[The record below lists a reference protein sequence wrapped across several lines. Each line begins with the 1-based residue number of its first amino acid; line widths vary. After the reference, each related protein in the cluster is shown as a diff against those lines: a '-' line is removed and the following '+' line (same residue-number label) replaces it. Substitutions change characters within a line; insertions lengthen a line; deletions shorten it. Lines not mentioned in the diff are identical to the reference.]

1 MIAFPLPAAAA
12 ELPAGVQ
19 QILQQSELT
28 PDKLVHITLQ
38 ELLQTLAGWLKNAW
52 GQPLQLARRAVL
64 FLLLSSC
71 VGLLAD
77 GGAWRDCVDLVA
89 VLGFGTIALNQ
100 MTSLV
105 QQVAQAANTSQLYVS
120 GFIPVFAGVALLA
133 GQTAGAAVYSTM
145 FYAMAAFLAEV
156 LQNLLLPLL
165 QIYFCF
171 SVSAALWGDS
181 GIADAANLFARCFTF
196 ALKLCGMLFT
206 FVLGLQNVLAAGTDR
221 AALKIGKSVLSAA
234 VPVVGDAA
242 AAALGSASAAIGLL
256 KGSLALAAVAALGA
270 AFAPVL
276 AQCGL
281 YWLGFSGYLG
291 TIFLSGNSIHAVAAA
306 WREWGLT
313 YGYAVPRGTGLLHLV
328 RPGWAGADILAAKWV
343 QASHKCGAYAV
354 YYNIGPPGSF
364 RHELAGLCRA
374 APKLCQP
381 ERPRRG
387 LYRLRRRACHAGIR
401 RSTAKAFAA
410 KRHRIRCAAAGG
422 RRACAAGLPGGPGT
436 GGNPAAKFC
445 GEPALYAGEHPM
457 TAKQSIAWLQAAWKD
472 DKKRINLLLVSGLA
486 GMLLLCMS
494 EWLPAGQSTQNA
506 AQSSQQ
512 SQTAAEYEQ
521 QLETRLA
528 ALIRAMDGA
537 GETVVM
543 VTLDCGEETTYAAD
557 TRTEKTSED
566 TRSSA
571 ASQRTHLLAGAQPV
585 VQSVQAPQVRGVA
598 VLCQGGGNAGTQRRI
613 TELVSAL
620 TGVGAS
626 HITVNKMQ
634 S

>member
-1 MIAFPLPAAAA
+1 MLILKAAALAIVVCVLVLCLKKDQPGFAFLLSLCGAAGLLWFAVQQLRPLLARLQQLAGQAGHRFCGPAGGGPLPRSRLCSRRVLYGIRGPHFGYAAGIASAAKLAGLVLVLFIVIAFPLPAAAA

-120 GFIPVFAGVALLA
+120 GFVPVFAGVALLA

-281 YWLGFSGYLG
+281 YWLVFSGMG
-291 TIFLSGNSIHAVAAA
+291 
-306 WREWGLT
+306 
-313 YGYAVPRGTGLLHLV
+313 
-328 RPGWAGADILAAKWV
+328 ILAAGLGQKRSK
-343 QASHKCGAYAV
+343 QICTLFGQGTRLCGAILV
-354 YYNIGPPGSF
+354 
-364 RHELAGLCRA
+364 
-374 APKLCQP
+374 
-381 ERPRRG
+381 
-387 LYRLRRRACHAGIR
+387 LYFFLVIL
-401 RSTAKAFAA
+401 ST
-410 KRHRIRCAAAGG
+410 
-422 RRACAAGLPGGPGT
+422 LLLLL
-436 GGNPAAKFC
+436 GGN
-445 GEPALYAGEHPM
+445 
-457 TAKQSIAWLQAAWKD
+457 
-472 DKKRINLLLVSGLA
+472 
-486 GMLLLCMS
+486 
-494 EWLPAGQSTQNA
+494 
-506 AQSSQQ
+506 
-512 SQTAAEYEQ
+512 
-521 QLETRLA
+521 
-528 ALIRAMDGA
+528 
-537 GETVVM
+537 
-543 VTLDCGEETTYAAD
+543 
-557 TRTEKTSED
+557 
-566 TRSSA
+566 
-571 ASQRTHLLAGAQPV
+571 
-585 VQSVQAPQVRGVA
+585 
-598 VLCQGGGNAGTQRRI
+598 GG
-613 TELVSAL
+613 
-620 TGVGAS
+620 
-626 HITVNKMQ
+626 
-634 S
+634 

>member
-120 GFIPVFAGVALLA
+120 GFVPVFAGVALLA

-281 YWLGFSGYLG
+281 YWLVFPVWA
-291 TIFLSGNSIHAVAAA
+291 F
-306 WREWGLT
+306 WRRDWG
-313 YGYAVPRGTGLLHLV
+313 
-328 RPGWAGADILAAKWV
+328 K
-343 QASHKCGAYAV
+343 
-354 YYNIGPPGSF
+354 
-364 RHELAGLCRA
+364 
-374 APKLCQP
+374 
-381 ERPRRG
+381 
-387 LYRLRRRACHAGIR
+387 
-401 RSTAKAFAA
+401 
-410 KRHRIRCAAAGG
+410 
-422 RRACAAGLPGGPGT
+422 
-436 GGNPAAKFC
+436 
-445 GEPALYAGEHPM
+445 
-457 TAKQSIAWLQAAWKD
+457 
-472 DKKRINLLLVSGLA
+472 
-486 GMLLLCMS
+486 
-494 EWLPAGQSTQNA
+494 
-506 AQSSQQ
+506 
-512 SQTAAEYEQ
+512 
-521 QLETRLA
+521 
-528 ALIRAMDGA
+528 
-537 GETVVM
+537 
-543 VTLDCGEETTYAAD
+543 
-557 TRTEKTSED
+557 
-566 TRSSA
+566 SA
-571 ASQRTHLLAGAQPV
+571 ASRSVPYLA
-585 VQSVQAPQVRGVA
+585 RGRG
-598 VLCQGGGNAGTQRRI
+598 CAGLSWYYI
-613 TELVSAL
+613 FFW
-620 TGVGAS
+620 
-626 HITVNKMQ
+626 
-634 S
+634 

>member
-1 MIAFPLPAAAA
+1 MLILKAAALAIVVCVLVLCLKKDQPGFAFLLSLCGAAGLLWFAVQQLRPLLARLQQLAGQAGGDSFSILLQVLAIAFVAQLAADLCREAGLAAAA
-12 ELPAGVQ
+12 FCMEFVGRILAMLQALP
-19 QILQQSELT
+19 
-28 PDKLVHITLQ
+28 
-38 ELLQTLAGWLKNAW
+38 LLQTLAGWLKNAW
-52 GQPLQLARRAVL
+52 EQPLQLARRAVL

-120 GFIPVFAGVALLA
+120 GFVPVFAGVALLA

-181 GIADAANLFARCFTF
+181 SIADAANLFARCFTF

-281 YWLGFSGYLG
+281 YWLVFSGMG
-291 TIFLSGNSIHAVAAA
+291 
-306 WREWGLT
+306 
-313 YGYAVPRGTGLLHLV
+313 
-328 RPGWAGADILAAKWV
+328 ILAAGLGQKRSK
-343 QASHKCGAYAV
+343 QICTLFGQGTRLCGAILV
-354 YYNIGPPGSF
+354 
-364 RHELAGLCRA
+364 
-374 APKLCQP
+374 
-381 ERPRRG
+381 
-387 LYRLRRRACHAGIR
+387 LYFFLVIL
-401 RSTAKAFAA
+401 ST
-410 KRHRIRCAAAGG
+410 
-422 RRACAAGLPGGPGT
+422 LLLLL
-436 GGNPAAKFC
+436 GGN
-445 GEPALYAGEHPM
+445 
-457 TAKQSIAWLQAAWKD
+457 
-472 DKKRINLLLVSGLA
+472 
-486 GMLLLCMS
+486 
-494 EWLPAGQSTQNA
+494 
-506 AQSSQQ
+506 
-512 SQTAAEYEQ
+512 
-521 QLETRLA
+521 
-528 ALIRAMDGA
+528 
-537 GETVVM
+537 
-543 VTLDCGEETTYAAD
+543 
-557 TRTEKTSED
+557 
-566 TRSSA
+566 
-571 ASQRTHLLAGAQPV
+571 
-585 VQSVQAPQVRGVA
+585 
-598 VLCQGGGNAGTQRRI
+598 GG
-613 TELVSAL
+613 
-620 TGVGAS
+620 
-626 HITVNKMQ
+626 
-634 S
+634 

>member
-120 GFIPVFAGVALLA
+120 GFVPVFAGVALLA

-242 AAALGSASAAIGLL
+242 AAALGSASAGIGLL

-281 YWLGFSGYLG
+281 YWLVFSGMG
-291 TIFLSGNSIHAVAAA
+291 
-306 WREWGLT
+306 
-313 YGYAVPRGTGLLHLV
+313 
-328 RPGWAGADILAAKWV
+328 ILAAGLGQKRSK
-343 QASHKCGAYAV
+343 QICTLFGQGTRLCGAILV
-354 YYNIGPPGSF
+354 
-364 RHELAGLCRA
+364 
-374 APKLCQP
+374 
-381 ERPRRG
+381 
-387 LYRLRRRACHAGIR
+387 LYFFLVIL
-401 RSTAKAFAA
+401 ST
-410 KRHRIRCAAAGG
+410 
-422 RRACAAGLPGGPGT
+422 LLLLL
-436 GGNPAAKFC
+436 GGN
-445 GEPALYAGEHPM
+445 
-457 TAKQSIAWLQAAWKD
+457 
-472 DKKRINLLLVSGLA
+472 
-486 GMLLLCMS
+486 
-494 EWLPAGQSTQNA
+494 
-506 AQSSQQ
+506 
-512 SQTAAEYEQ
+512 
-521 QLETRLA
+521 
-528 ALIRAMDGA
+528 
-537 GETVVM
+537 
-543 VTLDCGEETTYAAD
+543 
-557 TRTEKTSED
+557 
-566 TRSSA
+566 
-571 ASQRTHLLAGAQPV
+571 
-585 VQSVQAPQVRGVA
+585 
-598 VLCQGGGNAGTQRRI
+598 GG
-613 TELVSAL
+613 
-620 TGVGAS
+620 
-626 HITVNKMQ
+626 
-634 S
+634 

>member
-1 MIAFPLPAAAA
+1 MRSCFLCAARRGCCGSRCSNCAHCWPGCSSWPGRLAAIRSAFCCRCWLSLLWPSWRRTFAAKPALLPPRSVWNRGPHFGYAAGIASAAKLAGLVFVLFIVIAFPLPAAAA

-120 GFIPVFAGVALLA
+120 GFVPVFAGVALLA

-281 YWLGFSGYLG
+281 YWLVFSGM
-291 TIFLSGNSIHAVAAA
+291 
-306 WREWGLT
+306 
-313 YGYAVPRGTGLLHLV
+313 
-328 RPGWAGADILAAKWV
+328 DILAAGLGQKRSK
-343 QASHKCGAYAV
+343 QICTLFGQGTRLCGAILV
-354 YYNIGPPGSF
+354 
-364 RHELAGLCRA
+364 
-374 APKLCQP
+374 
-381 ERPRRG
+381 
-387 LYRLRRRACHAGIR
+387 LYFFLVIL
-401 RSTAKAFAA
+401 ST
-410 KRHRIRCAAAGG
+410 
-422 RRACAAGLPGGPGT
+422 LLLLL
-436 GGNPAAKFC
+436 GGN
-445 GEPALYAGEHPM
+445 
-457 TAKQSIAWLQAAWKD
+457 
-472 DKKRINLLLVSGLA
+472 
-486 GMLLLCMS
+486 
-494 EWLPAGQSTQNA
+494 
-506 AQSSQQ
+506 
-512 SQTAAEYEQ
+512 
-521 QLETRLA
+521 
-528 ALIRAMDGA
+528 
-537 GETVVM
+537 
-543 VTLDCGEETTYAAD
+543 
-557 TRTEKTSED
+557 
-566 TRSSA
+566 
-571 ASQRTHLLAGAQPV
+571 
-585 VQSVQAPQVRGVA
+585 
-598 VLCQGGGNAGTQRRI
+598 GG
-613 TELVSAL
+613 
-620 TGVGAS
+620 
-626 HITVNKMQ
+626 
-634 S
+634 

>member
-1 MIAFPLPAAAA
+1 MLVLCLKKDQPGFAFLLSLCGAAGLLWFAVQQLRPLLARLQQLAGQAGGDSFSILLQVLAIAFVAQLAADLCREAGLAAAAFCMEFVSRILAMLQALPLLQSLLASFLSLFIVIAFPLPAAAA

-28 PDKLVHITLQ
+28 PDRLVHITLQ

-71 VGLLAD
+71 VGLMAD

-120 GFIPVFAGVALLA
+120 GFVPVFAGVALLA

-242 AAALGSASAAIGLL
+242 AAALGSAFAAIGLL

-281 YWLGFSGYLG
+281 YWLVFSGMG
-291 TIFLSGNSIHAVAAA
+291 
-306 WREWGLT
+306 
-313 YGYAVPRGTGLLHLV
+313 
-328 RPGWAGADILAAKWV
+328 ILAAGLGQKRSK
-343 QASHKCGAYAV
+343 QICTLFGQGTRLCGAILV
-354 YYNIGPPGSF
+354 
-364 RHELAGLCRA
+364 
-374 APKLCQP
+374 
-381 ERPRRG
+381 
-387 LYRLRRRACHAGIR
+387 LYFFLVIL
-401 RSTAKAFAA
+401 ST
-410 KRHRIRCAAAGG
+410 
-422 RRACAAGLPGGPGT
+422 LLLLL
-436 GGNPAAKFC
+436 GGN
-445 GEPALYAGEHPM
+445 
-457 TAKQSIAWLQAAWKD
+457 
-472 DKKRINLLLVSGLA
+472 
-486 GMLLLCMS
+486 
-494 EWLPAGQSTQNA
+494 
-506 AQSSQQ
+506 
-512 SQTAAEYEQ
+512 
-521 QLETRLA
+521 
-528 ALIRAMDGA
+528 
-537 GETVVM
+537 
-543 VTLDCGEETTYAAD
+543 
-557 TRTEKTSED
+557 
-566 TRSSA
+566 
-571 ASQRTHLLAGAQPV
+571 
-585 VQSVQAPQVRGVA
+585 
-598 VLCQGGGNAGTQRRI
+598 GG
-613 TELVSAL
+613 
-620 TGVGAS
+620 
-626 HITVNKMQ
+626 
-634 S
+634 

>member
-1 MIAFPLPAAAA
+1 MLILKAAALAIVVCVLVLCLKKDQPGFAFLLSLCGAAGLLWFAVQQLRPLLARLQQLAGQAGGDSFSILLQVLAIAFVAQLAADLCREAGLAAAAFCMEFVGRIWLCCRHCLCCKACWPRFCPFIVIAFPAASRRGRTARWGAA
-12 ELPAGVQ
+12 DFAAKR
-19 QILQQSELT
+19 T
-28 PDKLVHITLQ
+28 APDKLVHITLQ
-38 ELLQTLAGWLKNAW
+38 ELLQTLAGWLKKNAW

-120 GFIPVFAGVALLA
+120 GFVPVFAGVALLA

-281 YWLGFSGYLG
+281 YWLVFSGMG
-291 TIFLSGNSIHAVAAA
+291 
-306 WREWGLT
+306 
-313 YGYAVPRGTGLLHLV
+313 
-328 RPGWAGADILAAKWV
+328 ILAAGLGQKRSK
-343 QASHKCGAYAV
+343 QICTLFGQGTRLCGAILV
-354 YYNIGPPGSF
+354 
-364 RHELAGLCRA
+364 
-374 APKLCQP
+374 
-381 ERPRRG
+381 
-387 LYRLRRRACHAGIR
+387 LYFFLVIL
-401 RSTAKAFAA
+401 ST
-410 KRHRIRCAAAGG
+410 
-422 RRACAAGLPGGPGT
+422 LLLLL
-436 GGNPAAKFC
+436 GGN
-445 GEPALYAGEHPM
+445 
-457 TAKQSIAWLQAAWKD
+457 
-472 DKKRINLLLVSGLA
+472 
-486 GMLLLCMS
+486 
-494 EWLPAGQSTQNA
+494 
-506 AQSSQQ
+506 
-512 SQTAAEYEQ
+512 
-521 QLETRLA
+521 
-528 ALIRAMDGA
+528 
-537 GETVVM
+537 
-543 VTLDCGEETTYAAD
+543 
-557 TRTEKTSED
+557 
-566 TRSSA
+566 
-571 ASQRTHLLAGAQPV
+571 
-585 VQSVQAPQVRGVA
+585 
-598 VLCQGGGNAGTQRRI
+598 GG
-613 TELVSAL
+613 
-620 TGVGAS
+620 
-626 HITVNKMQ
+626 
-634 S
+634 